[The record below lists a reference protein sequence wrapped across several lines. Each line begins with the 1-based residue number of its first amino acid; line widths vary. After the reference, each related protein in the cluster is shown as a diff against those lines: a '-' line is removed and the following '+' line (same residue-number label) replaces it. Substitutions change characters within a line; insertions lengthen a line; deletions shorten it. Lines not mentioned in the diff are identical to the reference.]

1 MVLHRF
7 IGYLKDKASELIW
20 KPRCTATAA
29 WEQSI
34 GITPKAK
41 ASKYKGP
48 WGDWSDG
55 YGLITQSGFCPCG
68 ASLDAHEDEH
78 CPGSSSDPTA
88 ADVRLLESL
97 LAGKE
102 AVIIDGEDGEDP
114 LHSGL

>member
-7 IGYLKDKASELIW
+7 IGYLEDKASELIW

-34 GITPKAK
+34 GITPKAT
-41 ASKYKGP
+41 ASKYNGP
-48 WGDWSDG
+48 RGNWSDG
-55 YGLITQSGFCPCG
+55 YGFITQPGFCPCG
-68 ASLDAHEDEH
+68 ASVGE
-78 CPGSSSDPTA
+78 PP
-88 ADVRLLESL
+88 
-97 LAGKE
+97 GKE